1 MALFDPHQ
9 WSLTVLAT
17 ALLAVSLWL
26 QTVPVERTT
35 SVDTAVCEKPGLA
48 AMALALSLH

>member
-1 MALFDPHQ
+1 MARFDLHEWP
-9 WSLTVLAT
+9 LTLLAA
-17 ALLAVSLWL
+17 ALLAASLWL
-26 QTVPVERTT
+26 QAVPVQHTT